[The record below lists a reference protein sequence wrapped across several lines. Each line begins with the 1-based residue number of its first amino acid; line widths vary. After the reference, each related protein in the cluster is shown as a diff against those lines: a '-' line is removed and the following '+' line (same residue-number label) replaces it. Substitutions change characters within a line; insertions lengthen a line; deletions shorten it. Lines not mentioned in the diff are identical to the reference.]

1 MQVEITFVMDKEED
15 GVQGSVT
22 LERQEVDSLHDL
34 LHLYHDAC
42 LASGYT
48 YVESIGAHKEGGSMA
63 WSSF

>member
-1 MQVEITFVMDKEED
+1 MQVEIRFYMDKEED

-42 LASGYT
+42 LASGFS
-48 YVESIGAHKEGGSMA
+48 YVESIGAHKEGGECS

>member
-1 MQVEITFVMDKEED
+1 MQVEITFVMDKEEY

-42 LASGYT
+42 IASGYT
-48 YVESIGAHKEGGSMA
+48 YVEAIGAHKKGGEMA